1 VDKYDAKVIAFL
13 RLVVNDALK
22 VAAVP
27 AEVGEYMISNPLVEI
42 NPVPEFVMFKLCIRP
57 VPPVYKTVAVPVA
70 ATPPVIC
77 VLVLADHVT
86 TVVVLY
92 PLLDAVLRTVIE
104 EIPSP
109 PTAPIR
115 PVPNLLSPKNLFLI
129 GRPILFLLYVYDSS
143 IAYADGYRINSQ
155 LRANPIFT
163 YFE

>member
-1 VDKYDAKVIAFL
+1 MSPPSTAPGVPVTVDKYEAKVIAFL
-13 RLVVNDALK
+13 RPVVKDALK

-27 AEVGEYMISNPLVEI
+27 AEVGEYVITIPLVEI

-92 PLLDAVLRTVIE
+92 PLLVAVLRTAME

-109 PTAPIR
+109 PTDPSR
-115 PVPNLLSPKNLFLI
+115 PVPYFLSPKNLFLR
-129 GRPILFLLYVYDSS
+129 GRPILFLL
-143 IAYADGYRINSQ
+143 
-155 LRANPIFT
+155 
-163 YFE
+163 